1 MKIALLRTAAAT
13 VLVAFVGAA
22 SLSARPEQ
30 ATAWSGPEKAPD
42 FQLTDHTGFA
52 QHLYYYKYAP
62 AIVLMS
68 RTSGSPLSRDA
79 AAQLSKLEAAY
90 KDRGVLFFM
99 IDSNPSDTQ
108 SAVATEVASQGGNIP
123 VLLDDLQLVAE
134 KLQISREGEVFVLDP
149 KASFKIAYHGPLAAS
164 GHAYTANAI
173 DAVLGGKP
181 VAQARLEV
189 SGGKIF
195 PFPDRGNTAQ
205 YSEISYSKTV
215 APILEAKCVTCHQ
228 AGGIAPFAMNSYDVV
243 KGFAPMISETIMS
256 RRMPPWFADP
266 HVGKFSNDI
275 GLTASEAKTL
285 VHWVQAG
292 APRGSGDDILKVA
305 VRQAPDWP
313 LGKPDVVVTLPT
325 FNIPATGVVDYQNF
339 KLPNPFSDAVWVRA
353 VAIKPG
359 DRSIVHHVTSNYVA
373 DPKGPPAA
381 VGGGYVGS
389 YVPGGGLQQAYPG
402 TAIPVPAGGELAYQM
417 HYTTV
422 GKAKSD
428 TTQIGYYLSKT
439 PPDVIRRTAN
449 IVNTN
454 LTIPAGDGRH
464 TETAYVVFPADAVI
478 YTVHPHSHFR
488 GYSAKITAL
497 GPDGHETVL
506 LSVPHYDFNWQS
518 EYNLA
523 EPIRIKAG
531 TKIIVTEIYDNSE
544 HNPANPDPKRLV
556 TWGEQTFEEML
567 FGRISFRWVDET
579 SSHPRN
585 DLQAKMDASGMI
597 GGLDT
602 NRDDK
607 VEINELRGRFAA
619 LKAHFSDFD
628 LNHDG
633 GLDQVELAAAA
644 KTLPKEAQVAQTA
657 NLLTGF

>member
-13 VLVAFVGAA
+13 VLVAFIGAA

-30 ATAWSGPEKAPD
+30 ATAWAGPEKAPD

-52 QHLYYYKYAP
+52 QHLYYFKYAP

-68 RTSGSPLSRDA
+68 RTSGSALSRDA
-79 AAQLSKLEAAY
+79 AAELAKLHAAY
-90 KDRGVLFFM
+90 ADRGVLFYM
-99 IDSNPSDTQ
+99 IDSNPADTQ
-108 SAVATEVASQGGNIP
+108 DSVAADVAGGKIP
-123 VLLDDLQLVAE
+123 VLLDDLQLVSE
-134 KLQISREGEVFVLDP
+134 KLNISREGEVFVLDP
-149 KASFKIAYHGPLAAS
+149 KAGFKIAYHGPLDNRFAKGSPDLNAKPAN
-164 GHAYTANAI
+164 AYTANAI

-181 VAQARLEV
+181 VAQARLDV
-189 SGGKIF
+189 SGGKVF

-205 YSEISYSKTV
+205 YSEISYAKTV

-292 APRGSGDDILKVA
+292 APRGSGEDILKVA
-305 VRQAPDWP
+305 VHQAPDWP
-313 LGKPDVVVTLPT
+313 LGKPDVIVTLPT
-325 FNIPATGVVDYQNF
+325 FNIPATGIVDYQNF

-373 DPKGPPAA
+373 DAKAPPAA

-402 TAIPVPAGGELAYQM
+402 TAIPVPAGGQLAYQM

-428 TTQIGYYLSKT
+428 TTQIGYYISKT
-439 PPDVIRRTAN
+439 APDIIRRTAN

-488 GYSAKITAL
+488 GYSAKISAL
-497 GPDGHETVL
+497 GPDGKETVL
-506 LSVPHYDFNWQS
+506 LSVPRYDFNWQS

-556 TWGEQTFEEML
+556 TWGEQTTEEML
-567 FGRISFRWVDET
+567 FGRISFRWVDDEL
-579 SSHPRN
+579 SFADVVLCKEARSDR
-585 DLQAKMDASGMI
+585 A
-597 GGLDT
+597 GGLH
-602 NRDDK
+602 
-607 VEINELRGRFAA
+607 GPCA
-619 LKAHFSDFD
+619 
-628 LNHDG
+628 
-633 GLDQVELAAAA
+633 
-644 KTLPKEAQVAQTA
+644 AQVP
-657 NLLTGF
+657 